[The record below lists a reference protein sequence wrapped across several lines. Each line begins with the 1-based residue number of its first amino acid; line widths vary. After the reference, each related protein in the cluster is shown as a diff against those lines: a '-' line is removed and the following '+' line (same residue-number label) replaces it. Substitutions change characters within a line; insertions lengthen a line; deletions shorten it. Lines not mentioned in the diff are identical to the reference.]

1 MGREAEHF
9 VTSQRAAGAFLK
21 AAQSLHDKEVC
32 NQAIKTHQ
40 TQSDALLLLFLFLAG
55 AACASQEQKKKK
67 KTLQNHNSWA
77 PTLRVLFHMYF
88 M

>member
-21 AAQSLHDKEVC
+21 AEQSLHDKEVR

-55 AACASQEQKKKK
+55 AARTSQEKKKK
-67 KTLQNHNSWA
+67 KKIQNHNSWA

>member
-9 VTSQRAAGAFLK
+9 VTSQRAARAFLK
-21 AAQSLHDKEVC
+21 TAQSLHDKEVC

-40 TQSDALLLLFLFLAG
+40 TQSDALLPLFLFLAG
-55 AACASQEQKKKK
+55 AARNNYSIKE
-67 KTLQNHNSWA
+67 TLQDHNSWA